1 MRQIYSPVNAEIFM
15 KISLLIVTNVNL
27 AVPCDEILDGVICFI
42 CFKVNVLTFVQVQY
56 WNQVLLH
63 REEKKLFGK
72 FHTEKGLYFHF
83 VLLVLIP

>member
-42 CFKVNVLTFVQVQY
+42 CFKVNVLSVEPGTEFSDIDG
-56 WNQVLLH
+56 
-63 REEKKLFGK
+63 KKIVG
-72 FHTEKGLYFHF
+72 
-83 VLLVLIP
+83 